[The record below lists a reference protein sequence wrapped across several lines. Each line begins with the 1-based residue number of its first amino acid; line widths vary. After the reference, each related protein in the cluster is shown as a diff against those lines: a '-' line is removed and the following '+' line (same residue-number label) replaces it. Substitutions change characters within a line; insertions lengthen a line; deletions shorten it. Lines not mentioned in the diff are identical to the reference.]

1 MKNIKK
7 TKTMK
12 NLFILTLTLLLSVTS
27 FAGNVSDTLKKDI
40 SKVYVTEDT
49 FEYIFT
55 NEIVKYIKTG
65 DTTILSELINKDDM
79 AFLAR
84 GEYVGS
90 EDKNYFFDYLKR
102 HLDIKGE
109 AYSVQ
114 NTDDVY
120 INYTFPDG
128 EGGAFKF
135 SLFYP
140 NSDRYDDVIVT
151 YGGNAKLISM
161 TIHTEA
167 NNNPYFDANLNKI
180 VGGEFGYYG
189 IDGKKKE
196 GN

>member
-27 FAGNVSDTLKKDI
+27 FAGNVSDTLKKES
-40 SKVYVTEDT
+40 SKVYITEDT
-49 FEYIFT
+49 FEYIFI
-55 NEIVKYIKTG
+55 NEIVKYIETG
-65 DTTILSELINKDDM
+65 DTTILTQLINEDDM

-84 GEYVGS
+84 GEYVVS

-102 HLDIKGE
+102 HLDIKGKS
-109 AYSVQ
+109 YYIQ
-114 NTDDVY
+114 NTDDAYVY
-120 INYTFPDG
+120 YTFPDNK
-128 EGGAFKF
+128 GGVFKF

-140 NSDRYDDVIVT
+140 NSDRYDDIIIT

-161 TIHTEA
+161 VIYTEV
-167 NNNPYFDANLNKI
+167 NDNPYFDGNLNKI

-189 IDGKKKE
+189 IDGQKKE

>member
-1 MKNIKK
+1 
-7 TKTMK
+7 MK

-27 FAGNVSDTLKKDI
+27 FAGNVSDTLKKDS

-49 FEYIFT
+49 FEDIFT

-65 DTTILSELINKDDM
+65 DTTILSELINEDDM

-84 GEYVGS
+84 GEYVNS

-109 AYSVQ
+109 AYAVP

-120 INYTFPDG
+120 KNYTFPDG
-128 EGGAFKF
+128 EGGVFKF

-167 NNNPYFDANLNKI
+167 NNNPYFDGNLNKI

-189 IDGKKKE
+189 IDGQKKE